1 MRHHRILD
9 RILAAIIVAF
19 VIAAGAGEALAQPAP
34 RAPAC
39 AAIRAACRQAG
50 FVQGGATTGEGIL
63 VDCIAPIMRGV
74 PQRRRASKPLPAV
87 DPQLVAQCR
96 AQNPN
101 FGQRNAPPG
110 PAMAPPAQ
118 TIAPPA
124 PAIAPP
130 AQPEPPAAAPHPTP
144 WPVPAPAPAPAPAP
158 RSESKRPN
166 IVLVLTDDLSWNL
179 VRYMPHVVKM
189 QQEGMT
195 FTNFFVT
202 DSLCCPSRASIFTGR
217 FPHNTGIFRNTG
229 DDGGYMAF
237 HDRGR
242 EHETFAVALAM
253 AGYRTAMLGKYL
265 NGYLPARHPPA
276 PGWTA
281 WAVAGNGY
289 RGFDYNL
296 NQDRKLVHH
305 GSAPTDYMT
314 DVLSGQ
320 ATDFIKRSA
329 GTPFAIEVAT
339 FAPHAPSTPAPR
351 DADAFPDL
359 RAPRTPAFDA
369 APDADAPRWLKAHG
383 PLSEADIAGIDADFR
398 KRAQSVLAVD
408 AMIGELQAAVAAIGE
423 ESNTYFVFGS
433 DNGFHMGEHRLKPG
447 KMTAFD
453 TDIRVPLIVTGPGI
467 AAGTTADA
475 IVENIDLC
483 PTFAELGGAAAPANT
498 DGRSLVPLLR
508 GAKVADWRS
517 VALIEHH
524 GPVRDADDPDLPGIG
539 SGNPTSYEAMRSA
552 TALYVEYADGETEYH
567 DLASDPDE
575 LRNTFASLPSET
587 QASLHATLAALQ
599 SCQGAQSCAAAEQAG
614 RKVTQR

>member
-1 MRHHRILD
+1 MAMRQMLMPMGALCMLLVVGPAAPFAAPASRDQGPCEQITAACQRAGFAPGAARTGSGLQLD
-9 RILAAIIVAF
+9 CIDPIMQ
-19 VIAAGAGEALAQPAP
+19 GEAQP
-34 RAPAC
+34 
-39 AAIRAACRQAG
+39 
-50 FVQGGATTGEGIL
+50 
-63 VDCIAPIMRGV
+63 
-74 PQRRRASKPLPAV
+74 RRARKPLPPI
-87 DPQLVAQCR
+87 DPQLVAACKTS
-96 AQNPN
+96 NPA
-101 FGQRNAPPG
+101 FGQAK
-110 PAMAPPAQ
+110 APPAGPVAQ
-118 TIAPPA
+118 PVPQPA
-124 PAIAPP
+124 PVSPP
-130 AQPEPPAAAPHPTP
+130 PPAAA
-144 WPVPAPAPAPAPAP
+144 APSAPSQPSAAAG
-158 RSESKRPN
+158 KRPN
-166 IVLVLTDDLSWNL
+166 IVFILTDDLSPDL
-179 VRYMPHVVKM
+179 VQYMPHVVKM

-195 FTNFFVT
+195 FANFFVT

-237 HDRGR
+237 HDRG
-242 EHETFAVALAM
+242 HEQATFAVALAM

-265 NGYLPARHPPA
+265 NGYLPARNPPA

-305 GSAPTDYMT
+305 GSAPVDYMT
-314 DVLSGQ
+314 DVLSGE
-320 ATDFIKRSA
+320 ATDFLKRSA
-329 GTPFAIEVAT
+329 GTPFLIEVAT
-339 FAPHAPSTPAPR
+339 FAPHAPYTPAPR
-351 DADAFPDL
+351 DAEAFPDL

-369 APDADAPRWLKAHG
+369 APDADAPRWLKAQR

-467 AAGTTADA
+467 AAGTAADA

-508 GAKVADWRS
+508 GEKVADWRN

-524 GPVRDADDPDLPGIG
+524 GPVGDADDPDLPGIG

-575 LRNTFASLPSET
+575 LRNTFAALPADV

-599 SCQGAQSCAAAEQAG
+599 ACQGAQSCAAAEQAG
-614 RKVTQR
+614 RRVTQR